1 MKFSNLGVVFLS
13 AAAVQA
19 HSKSIEPNCTHLLL
33 ANPKSGSTAAARAIC
48 NALQSQGE
56 TACIHEPIRVQH
68 ERDVLRHT
76 DPIYYHSAP
85 ITFCKDMASHNAE
98 AAQHAGKILAA
109 IKASENPIVF
119 LKSNPVDSCVSL
131 LKLRFQELDQR
142 FQRMG
147 GIKQVLS
154 SEVAINEFSKQAL
167 TEIIRWVNH
176 DTKHYQNV
184 KQQSEKMGKDVLE
197 INGKS
202 FSESP
207 HEEMNKVMASW
218 DKEPIDEEVTLNM
231 SPVVYLDQFR
241 GNATEVMSHSYQMG
255 VADLWDSVRGD
266 VYSPVEKMSTPE
278 EKIKALMH
286 KYVPV
291 AMHGHFSKVMD
302 GYLKQIKQHAAFEG
316 QPLINSAKITNH
328 EEL

>member
-1 MKFSNLGVVFLS
+1 MKFSNLGAVFLS

-19 HSKSIEPNCTHLLL
+19 HSKSVEPNCTHLLL

-48 NALQSQGE
+48 DALQSQDE

-68 ERDVLRHT
+68 EKEVLRHT

-98 AAQHAGKILAA
+98 TAQHAAKVLAE
-109 IKASENPIVF
+109 IKKNENPIVF
-119 LKSNPVDSCVSL
+119 LKSNPIDSCVSL

-147 GIKQVLS
+147 GMQRVLS
-154 SEVAINEFSKQAL
+154 NEAAINEFSKQAL
-167 TEIIRWVNH
+167 SEIVRWVNH

-184 KQQSEKMGKDVLE
+184 KQKSEEMGKNVLE

-202 FSESP
+202 FSETP
-207 HEEMNKVMASW
+207 HKEINQVMAAW
-218 DKEPIDEEVTLNM
+218 NKEPVDDGATLEM

-241 GNATEVMSHSYQMG
+241 GNATQVMNQSYQMG

-266 VYSPVEKMSTPE
+266 VYSPVEKVPTPE
-278 EKIKALMH
+278 EKIKVLMH
-286 KYVPV
+286 KYVPA
-291 AMHGHFSKVMD
+291 AMHDHFSKVMD
-302 GYLKQIKQHAAFEG
+302 GYLKQIKQHAAFETA
-316 QPLINSAKITNH
+316 NR